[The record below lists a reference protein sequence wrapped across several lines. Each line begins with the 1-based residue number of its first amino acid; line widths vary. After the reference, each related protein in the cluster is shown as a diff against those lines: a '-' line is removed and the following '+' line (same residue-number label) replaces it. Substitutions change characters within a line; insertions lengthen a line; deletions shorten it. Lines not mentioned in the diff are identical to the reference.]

1 MTLGASPSGTFQ
13 ETASFRDLNM
23 KTKLRTENNSVPLK
37 DSRMKPNISPRHR
50 NSEFEQYMFRH
61 RSPALNAA
69 PKAFEV
75 NEDGR

>member
-13 ETASFRDLNM
+13 ETASFRDLNV
-23 KTKLRTENNSVPLK
+23 KKKLRTENKSVPAK
-37 DSRMKPNISPRHR
+37 DPRMKLNISPQHK

-61 RSPALNAA
+61 RSPALNAV
-69 PKAFEV
+69 PKPFEV